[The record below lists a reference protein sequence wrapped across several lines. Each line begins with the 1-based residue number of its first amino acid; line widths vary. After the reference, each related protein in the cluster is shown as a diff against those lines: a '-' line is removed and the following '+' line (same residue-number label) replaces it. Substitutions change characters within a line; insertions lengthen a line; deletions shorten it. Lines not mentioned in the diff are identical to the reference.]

1 MGRRAELLG
10 LRGECLDRGRRRRVA
25 ARVPPGDPDPAVNGE
40 WIDIVADSREQA
52 DRLAVALREEFDAEI
67 VTDGEHVVRVTPDS
81 ETTAKLVNLFHS
93 IGTWLGG
100 CGLASCDVR
109 FGDRSLTL
117 LAPSG
122 DQPGDPTEFL
132 LERTRQLETALTSR
146 IVIEQ
151 AKGVL
156 AERHGIGVDE
166 AFERL
171 RRASRDAGRK
181 IHDVAGEVVG
191 RPAVS

>member
-1 MGRRAELLG
+1 MI
-10 LRGECLDRGRRRRVA
+10 
-25 ARVPPGDPDPAVNGE
+25 GE
-40 WIDIVADSREQA
+40 WIDIVVPSQEQA
-52 DRLAVALREEFDAEI
+52 DRLATALREEFDAEI
-67 VTDGEHVVRVTPDS
+67 RSDGEHVVRVTPDN
-81 ETTAKLVNLFHS
+81 ETTAKLVHLFHS
-93 IGTWLGG
+93 IGTWLGR

-109 FGDRSLTL
+109 FGERSLTV

-151 AKGVL
+151 AKGIL
-156 AERHGIGVDE
+156 AERHRLGVDE

-171 RRASRDAGRK
+171 RRASRDSGRK
-181 IHDVAGEVVG
+181 IHDVAREVVDG
-191 RPAVS
+191 RLDPRT

>member
-1 MGRRAELLG
+1 MT
-10 LRGECLDRGRRRRVA
+10 
-25 ARVPPGDPDPAVNGE
+25 GE
-40 WIDIVADSREQA
+40 WIDIVATSQEQA
-52 DRLAVALREEFDAEI
+52 DRLAAALREEFDAEI
-67 VTDGEHVVRVTPDS
+67 FSDGEHVVRVTPDS
-81 ETTAKLVNLFHS
+81 ETTAKLAHLFHS

-109 FGDRSLTL
+109 FGERSLSV

-122 DQPGDPTEFL
+122 GPGDPTEFL

-156 AERHGIGVDE
+156 AERHGIAVDE

-171 RRASRDAGRK
+171 RRASRNSGRK
-181 IHDVAGEVVG
+181 IHDVAGEIVLSAPG
-191 RPAVS
+191 AD

>member
-1 MGRRAELLG
+1 M
-10 LRGECLDRGRRRRVA
+10 
-25 ARVPPGDPDPAVNGE
+25 NGE
-40 WIDIVADSREQA
+40 WIDIVATSREQA
-52 DRLAVALREEFDAEI
+52 DRLAAALREEFDAEI

-81 ETTAKLVNLFHS
+81 ETTAKLVHLFHS

-109 FGDRSLTL
+109 FGERSLTV

-122 DQPGDPTEFL
+122 DRPGDPTEFL
-132 LERTRQLETALTSR
+132 LERMRQLETALISR

-156 AERHGIGVDE
+156 AERHGISVDE
-166 AFERL
+166 AFEPL
-171 RRASRDAGRK
+171 RRASRNTGRRLHAVAADVVAGR
-181 IHDVAGEVVG
+181 D
-191 RPAVS
+191 PTD

>member
-1 MGRRAELLG
+1 M
-10 LRGECLDRGRRRRVA
+10 
-25 ARVPPGDPDPAVNGE
+25 NGE
-40 WIDIVADSREQA
+40 WIDIVATSQQQA
-52 DRLAVALREEFDAEI
+52 DRLAAVLREEFDAEI
-67 VTDGEHVVRVTPDS
+67 VSAGEHVVRVVPDS
-81 ETTAKLVNLFHS
+81 ETTAKLVHLFHS

-109 FGDRSLTL
+109 FGERSLTV

-122 DQPGDPTEFL
+122 SQPGDPTEFL

-151 AKGVL
+151 AKGML
-156 AERHGIGVDE
+156 AERHGISVDE

-171 RRASRDAGRK
+171 RRASRNAGRK
-181 IHDVAGEVVG
+181 IHDLADEVVQG
-191 RPAVS
+191 RGEPAAG

>member
-1 MGRRAELLG
+1 M
-10 LRGECLDRGRRRRVA
+10 
-25 ARVPPGDPDPAVNGE
+25 NGE
-40 WIDIVADSREQA
+40 WIDIVATSQEQA
-52 DRLAVALREEFDAEI
+52 DRLAAALREEFDAEI
-67 VTDGEHVVRVTPDS
+67 FSDGEHVVRVTPDS
-81 ETTAKLVNLFHS
+81 ETTAKLAHLFHS

-109 FGDRSLTL
+109 FGERSLTV

-122 DQPGDPTEFL
+122 SQPGDATEFL

-151 AKGVL
+151 AKGML
-156 AERHGIGVDE
+156 AERHGISVGE

-171 RRASRDAGRK
+171 RRASRNAGRR
-181 IHDVAGEVVG
+181 IHDLADEVVQG
-191 RPAVS
+191 RDEPAG